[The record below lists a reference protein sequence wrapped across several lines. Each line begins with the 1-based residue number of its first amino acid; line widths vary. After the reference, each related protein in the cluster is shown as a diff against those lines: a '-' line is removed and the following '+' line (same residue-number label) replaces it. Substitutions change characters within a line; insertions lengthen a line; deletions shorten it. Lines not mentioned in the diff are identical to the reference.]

1 MIDALIR
8 WSLRHRVIV
17 VALATAFLAWGG
29 WTVTRM
35 PLDVLPDL
43 TAPTVTILA
52 EAPGM
57 DPLEIES
64 LVTFPIESAL
74 NGAAGV
80 RRVRSAT
87 AVGVAVVWV
96 EFDWGQ
102 EINRARQTV
111 TEKLSL
117 VSGSLP
123 PDVEPPFLA
132 PVSSIMGEVLF
143 IDLESDRHSPLE
155 VRTIAETVVRRRL
168 LAVPGVSQ
176 VIATGGEQKQYEVVL
191 DPARLAAHQVTL
203 EDVERA
209 LAAANRNATAG
220 FHVAQ
225 GQEYLVRGVGRLAG
239 IDAIAVVPVKT
250 TGAAPV
256 LVRDVG
262 AVREGAAIK
271 RGEGSHNARPAV
283 IIGIQKQ
290 PAVNTLELTGRIDAT
305 LEDIQ
310 RALPQGMRIHRDLFR
325 QADFIEQSLRNLFT
339 ALIEGAA
346 LVILVV
352 ILFLMNIRAAIITL
366 LALPLSL
373 VAAVIAMDRFGLT
386 INSMSLGGLA
396 IAIGELV
403 DDAIIDVENVV
414 RRLRENAARPE
425 GERAPILDVVYQAS
439 TEIRHSVVF
448 ATVIV
453 VLVFLP
459 LFMLSSV
466 EGRLLRPL
474 GFGYV
479 VALVASLI
487 VALTVTPVLSSWLL
501 PHSRLIASGGEPRLT
516 QRLKAVYERWLAQA
530 FAWWRLVLGTAAALL
545 VAAVVA
551 ILAAGRSFLPEFNEG
566 ALTVSAVTIPG
577 TSLADA
583 NALGNA
589 LERLLLG
596 VPEVTSTARR
606 TGRAELDEHVQGV
619 ESAEI
624 DVRLAMKDR
633 PRDAVL
639 EELRQRVSLL
649 PGANVTIGQ
658 PISHRIDHMLSGT
671 RANIAV
677 KIFGDDLLT
686 LRQLAA
692 SVQSEMAQVD
702 GVVDLSAEAQTDIP
716 TITVKPD
723 PGAAARHGLETGA
736 VAAALQTARVGRVV
750 GQILEGRI
758 AFPLVVRYATDAT
771 DATDATG
778 ATDATPAGD
787 LASIGRTRIQ
797 TPDRRQIP
805 LASVATIREDRGPNF
820 VMRENVQRR
829 IVVQSNVSGRD
840 LRGVVNDIQ
849 ARVARNVRLPRGYHV
864 EYGGQFE
871 SEAQASRQLLLLSI
885 GVIVAIFFILS
896 AAFGS
901 PRDGLLIM
909 LNLPL
914 ALIGGVIGVYLA
926 GGVLSVAS
934 IVGFITLFGIA
945 TRNGI
950 MLVSHIRHLQEH
962 EGVTDFQTAV
972 VRGATERLVPI
983 LMTALAAG
991 LALVPIALSAGQPGS
1006 EIQAPMAM
1014 VIMFGLASST
1024 ALNMIVVP
1032 VVYARFGRPV
1042 SAETASILPSRIL
1055 TTRSASTSASSR

>member
-8 WSLRHRVIV
+8 WSLGHRPVV
-17 VALATAFLAWGG
+17 VALAAAFLIWGG
-29 WTVTRM
+29 WTASRI

-102 EINRARQTV
+102 DIARARQTV
-111 TEKLSL
+111 TEKLTL
-117 VSGSLP
+117 VTGSLP
-123 PDVEPPFLA
+123 PNVEPPFLA

-143 IDLESDRHSPLE
+143 VDLESDRHSPLE
-155 VRTIAETVVRRRL
+155 LRTIAETVVRRRL

-203 EDVERA
+203 
-209 LAAANRNATAG
+209 AG
-220 FHVAQ
+220 GGNGADDREPKCDGRFSGRRRSRV
-225 GQEYLVRGVGRLAG
+225 LVRGVGRLG
-239 IDAIAVVPVKT
+239 DTEAIAAVVVK
-250 TGAAPV
+250 AANASPV
-256 LVRDVG
+256 LIRDVG
-262 AVREGAAIK
+262 TVREGAAIK

-290 PAVNTLELTGRIDAT
+290 PAVNTLELTERIEST
-305 LEDIQ
+305 LDDIQ
-310 RALPQGMRIHRDLFR
+310 RALPPGMQIHKDLFR
-325 QADFIEQSLRNLFT
+325 QADFIEQSLQNLFT
-339 ALIEGAA
+339 AFAEGAG

-352 ILFLMNIRAAIITL
+352 MLFLMNVRAAAITL

-386 INSMSLGGLA
+386 LNSMSLGGLA

-414 RRLRENAARPE
+414 RRLRENATRPE
-425 GERAPILDVVYQAS
+425 TERLAVLEVVYRAS

-453 VLVFLP
+453 ALVFLP
-459 LFMLSSV
+459 LFILGSV

-474 GFGYV
+474 GFAYV
-479 VALVASLI
+479 VALVASLV
-487 VALTVTPVLSSWLL
+487 VALTVTPVLCSWLL
-501 PHSRLIASGGEPRLT
+501 PNSRLIASGTEPRLT
-516 QRLKAVYERWLAQA
+516 QRLKAGYERWLRHA
-530 FAWWRLVLGTAAALL
+530 FRYWRTVLATAAALL
-545 VAAVVA
+545 VAALVGIVF
-551 ILAAGRSFLPEFNEG
+551 AGRSFLPEFNEG
-566 ALTVSAVTIPG
+566 ALTVSVVTIPG
-577 TSLADA
+577 TSLADS
-583 NALGNA
+583 NALGNG
-589 LERLLLG
+589 LERLLLS

-624 DVRLAMKDR
+624 DVRLSMKDR
-633 PRDAVL
+633 PREVVL
-639 EELRQRVSLL
+639 EELRQKASLL
-649 PGANVTIGQ
+649 PGTNVTIGQ

-677 KIFGDDLLT
+677 KIFGDDLQV
-686 LRQLAA
+686 LRQLATQ
-692 SVQSEMAQVD
+692 VQAQMAEVP
-702 GVVDLSAEAQTDIP
+702 GVVDLSAEAQADIP
-716 TITVKPD
+716 TLKVRVD
-723 PGAAARHGLETGA
+723 PAAAARQGLETGA
-736 VAAALQTARVGRVV
+736 VAEALQTARVGHTV
-750 GQILEGRI
+750 GQVLEGQI
-758 AFPLVVRYATDAT
+758 AFPLVVRYALDDSTDLQSVGT
-771 DATDATG
+771 TQ
-778 ATDATPAGD
+778 
-787 LASIGRTRIQ
+787 IQ

-805 LASVATIREDRGPNF
+805 LSAVATIQQDRGPNF

-829 IVVQSNVSGRD
+829 MVVQSNVTGRD
-840 LRGVVNDIQ
+840 LRSVVNDIQ
-849 ARVARNVRLPRGYHV
+849 ARVGQNVTLPQGYHV

-871 SEAQASRQLLLLSI
+871 SEAQASRQLLWLSA

-896 AAFGS
+896 TAFGS
-901 PRDGLLIM
+901 SRDGLLIM

-914 ALIGGVIGVYLA
+914 ALIGGVGGVYLA

-962 EGVTDFQTAV
+962 EGVTEFRTAV
-972 VRGATERLVPI
+972 IRGATERVVPI

-991 LALVPIALSAGQPGS
+991 LALVPIALSAGEPGS

-1014 VIMFGLASST
+1014 VIMFGLANDLRGTFELVVSS
-1024 ALNMIVVP
+1024 LN
-1032 VVYARFGRPV
+1032 AC
-1042 SAETASILPSRIL
+1042 LK
-1055 TTRSASTSASSR
+1055 

>member
-8 WSLRHRVIV
+8 WSLGHRPVV
-17 VALATAFLAWGG
+17 VALAAAFLIWGG
-29 WTVTRM
+29 WTASGI

-57 DPLEIES
+57 DPLEIEA
-64 LVTFPIESAL
+64 LVTLPIESAL

-102 EINRARQTV
+102 DIARARQTV
-111 TEKLSL
+111 TEKLTL
-117 VSGSLP
+117 VTGSLP
-123 PDVEPPFLA
+123 PNVEPPVLA

-143 IDLESDRHSPLE
+143 VDLESDRHSPLAL
-155 VRTIAETVVRRRL
+155 RTVAETIVRRRL

-203 EDVERA
+203 AEVESA
-209 LAAANRNATAG
+209 LTTANRNATAG
-220 FHVAQ
+220 FEVAE
-225 GQEYLVRGVGRLAG
+225 GQEYLVRAVGRLRDT
-239 IDAIAVVPVKT
+239 DAIAAVAVKAA
-250 TGAAPV
+250 GAAPV
-256 LVRDVG
+256 LIRDVG
-262 AVREGAAIK
+262 SVREGAAIK

-290 PAVNTLELTGRIDAT
+290 PAVNTLELTGRIEST
-305 LEDIQ
+305 LDDIQ
-310 RALPQGMRIHRDLFR
+310 RELPQGMQIHKDLFR

-339 ALIEGAA
+339 AFAEGAG

-352 ILFLMNIRAAIITL
+352 MLFLMNIRAAAITL

-373 VAAVIAMDRFGLT
+373 VAAMIAMDRFGLT
-386 INSMSLGGLA
+386 LNSMSLGGLA

-414 RRLRENAARPE
+414 RRLRENATRPE
-425 GERAPILDVVYQAS
+425 TERLPVLEVVYRAS

-453 VLVFLP
+453 ALVFLP
-459 LFMLSSV
+459 LFLLGSV

-474 GFGYV
+474 GFAYV

-487 VALTVTPVLSSWLL
+487 VALTVTPVLCSWLL
-501 PHSRLIASGGEPRLT
+501 PNSRLIASGTEPRLT
-516 QRLKAVYERWLAQA
+516 RRLKAGYERWLRHA
-530 FAWWRLVLGTAAALL
+530 FRYWRTVLATAAALL
-545 VAAVVA
+545 VAALA
-551 ILAAGRSFLPEFNEG
+551 GILTAGRSFLPEFNEG
-566 ALTVSAVTIPG
+566 ALTISSVTIPG
-577 TSLADA
+577 TSLADSH
-583 NALGNA
+583 ALGNG
-589 LERLLLG
+589 LERLLLS

-619 ESAEI
+619 ESSEI
-624 DVRLAMKDR
+624 DVRLSMKDR
-633 PRDAVL
+633 PREAVL
-639 EELRQRVSLL
+639 EELRQKASLL
-649 PGANVTIGQ
+649 PGTNVTIGQ

-671 RANIAV
+671 RASIAV
-677 KIFGDDLLT
+677 KIFGDDLQV

-692 SVQSEMAQVD
+692 QVQAQMAEVP
-702 GVVDLSAEAQTDIP
+702 GVVDLSAEAQADIP
-716 TITVKPD
+716 TLEVRVD
-723 PGAAARHGLETGA
+723 PAAAARQGLETGA
-736 VAAALQTARVGRVV
+736 VAEALQTARVGHTV
-750 GQILEGRI
+750 GQVLEGQI
-758 AFPLVVRYATDAT
+758 VFPLVVRYAIDHSTDLQAVGT
-771 DATDATG
+771 TQ
-778 ATDATPAGD
+778 
-787 LASIGRTRIQ
+787 IQ

-805 LASVATIREDRGPNF
+805 LSAVATIQQDRGPNF

-829 IVVQSNVSGRD
+829 MVVQSNVTRRD
-840 LRGVVNDIQ
+840 LRSVVNDIQ
-849 ARVARNVRLPRGYHV
+849 ARIGANVTLPQGYRV

-871 SEAQASRQLLLLSI
+871 SEAQASRQLLWLSA

-896 AAFGS
+896 TAFGS
-901 PRDGLLIM
+901 SRDGVLIM

-914 ALIGGVIGVYLA
+914 ALIGGVAGLYLA

-962 EGVTDFQTAV
+962 EGVREFRTAV
-972 VRGATERLVPI
+972 IRGATERVVPI

-991 LALVPIALSAGQPGS
+991 LALVPIALSAGEPGS

-1014 VIMFGLASST
+1014 VIMFGLLSST
-1024 ALNMIVVP
+1024 ALNMVVVP
-1032 VVYARFGRPV
+1032 ILYERFGRPV
-1042 SAETASILPSRIL
+1042 ATGY
-1055 TTRSASTSASSR
+1055 